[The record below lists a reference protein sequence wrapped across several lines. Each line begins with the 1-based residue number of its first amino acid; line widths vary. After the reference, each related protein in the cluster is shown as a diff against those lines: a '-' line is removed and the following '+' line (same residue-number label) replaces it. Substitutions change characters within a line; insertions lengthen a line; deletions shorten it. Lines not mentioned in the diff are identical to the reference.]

1 MNRVKNTKMSTSF
14 YVYREERRQS
24 VEQREKYIN
33 RWFETSIYVQLA
45 IYYFASF
52 ALAREY
58 LARLMAFEWA
68 IQGNDSQLLHT
79 EPRWIISG
87 HSNFPIVN
95 NQALRACIYTSISV
109 IKWKANARFGGS
121 DKERCHVST
130 RLKRGLGGRNERNKV
145 RTVVNSS

>member
-1 MNRVKNTKMSTSF
+1 MSTSF

-58 LARLMAFEWA
+58 LARLMAFE
-68 IQGNDSQLLHT
+68 
-79 EPRWIISG
+79 
-87 HSNFPIVN
+87 
-95 NQALRACIYTSISV
+95 
-109 IKWKANARFGGS
+109 
-121 DKERCHVST
+121 
-130 RLKRGLGGRNERNKV
+130 
-145 RTVVNSS
+145 